1 MDELLASRNEAET
14 NIVLATVT
22 EVTSTGIKIKID
34 GNESAGEKEYK
45 CNSAQVFSVG
55 DRVKITKNSGTI
67 IIEYRVGSPCET
79 VLIPSGGDDGDV
91 LVKDGATDYK
101 LKWSSGGGGSG
112 SEIVNGDYKLT
123 LSSLGILSASATNRR
138 LRLGTQNIPFNGFY
152 VQGEIFLGTSVD
164 SKIGFFGHSPVARQS
179 VSSSAS
185 VATLITALKA
195 YGLIV

>member
-1 MDELLASRNEAET
+1 MPHEDDNLD
-14 NIVLATVT
+14 IVLATVT
-22 EVTSTGIKIKID
+22 EVTATGIKIKID
-34 GNESAGEKEYK
+34 GNDSAGEKEYK

-55 DRVKITKNSGTI
+55 DRVKITENSGTI
-67 IIEYRVGSPCET
+67 IIEYRVGVPGET
-79 VLIPSGGDDGDV
+79 VLIPPGGDDGNI

-101 LKWSSGGGGSG
+101 LKWSSGGGGGSS

-123 LSSLGILSASATNRR
+123 LNSLGILSASAANRR

-152 VQGEIFLGTSVD
+152 VQGEIFLGTSAD
-164 SKIGFFGHSPVARQS
+164 SQIGFFGHSPVARQS